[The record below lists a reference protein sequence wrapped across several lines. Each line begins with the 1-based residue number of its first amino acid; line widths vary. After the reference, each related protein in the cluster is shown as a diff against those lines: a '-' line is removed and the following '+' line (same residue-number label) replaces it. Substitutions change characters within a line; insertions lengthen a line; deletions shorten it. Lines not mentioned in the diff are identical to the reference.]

1 MSSNAELAEKYLSV
15 LQKHDLSA
23 IYGKPNAYSGIFLPS
38 VSESYSGSSIRTM
51 IVGKEPM
58 GWHDHLCAGK
68 TRRDFDLEEVRASV
82 GRHSVSVKVQRPR
95 SKFIQFYRKAC
106 KTLNNDDAKLGESI
120 IWSNLMCVSLNKK
133 SPVRKDK
140 TFPLVKNLSRDLLYA
155 QIEVLDP
162 QVILFVTG
170 TSYDKYIR
178 EFFPK
183 REASVPLCPGKLWSF
198 KIGDTQCFRTS
209 HPQWSAGIQYRDRAL
224 SLAKAESCAAQSS

>member
-1 MSSNAELAEKYLSV
+1 MSSNSELAEKYLSV
-15 LQKHDLSA
+15 LQKHDLSS

-68 TRRDFDLEEVRASV
+68 MQRDFDLEEVSASV
-82 GRHSVSVKVQRPR
+82 KRHSASVKVQRPR
-95 SKFIQFYRKAC
+95 SKFIQFYRNAC

-178 EFFPK
+178 EFFPQ
-183 REASVPLCPGKLWSF
+183 RERREPITKGKLWAF
-198 KIGDTQCFRTS
+198 KLDKAQCFRTS
-209 HPQWSAGIQYRDRAL
+209 HPQWSDGAQYREQAL
-224 SLAKAESCAAQSS
+224 LLAKTLT